1 MYAAE
6 GCFNEIKYENF
17 NNIGPIS
24 LFYLYSVYMRL
35 TCICFLSN
43 DNELSV
49 ESQRELDDDR
59 EHAEA
64 DARKY
69 LEDKYHMDFEM
80 NSFEPDIYMLSSDFK
95 AYYDRIWIGE
105 FTVDGKQYEIQGRVP
120 EKDYY
125 DNFQYEQIHPAYEE
139 LVMQNMPN
147 TFGTSG
153 VTLEV
158 KISRGQTHFSTF
170 YDGNN
175 IRDLL
180 NEKNDILIYVTTT
193 PGTKLTEEFW
203 KTFHKEINQFEEKY
217 EGSQITI
224 ITPDN

>member
-1 MYAAE
+1 MKLNMKILIVLILSPYFIYVLGVCGLLAS
-6 GCFNEIKYENF
+6 I
-17 NNIGPIS
+17 
-24 LFYLYSVYMRL
+24 
-35 TCICFLSN
+35 FLSN

-49 ESQRELDDDR
+49 ESQRELDEDR

-80 NSFEPDIYMLSSDFK
+80 NSFEPYIYMQSSDFK
-95 AYYDRIWIGE
+95 THYDRIWEGE

-120 EKDYY
+120 EKNYY
-125 DNFQYEQIHPAYEE
+125 DNFQYEQIHLAYEE
-139 LVMQNMPN
+139 LVIQNMPN

-158 KISRGQTHFSTF
+158 KFLYDQTHFSTF
-170 YDGNN
+170 YGGNN

-180 NEKNDILIYVTTT
+180 NEKNELLIYVTTT
-193 PGTKLTEEFW
+193 SDTNLTEEFW
-203 KTFHKEINQFEEKY
+203 ETFHKEIDQFEEKY
-217 EGSQITI
+217 EGSEITI
-224 ITPDN
+224 IPLDN